1 LIFRAAA
8 ANNAEDF
15 ALSYLQINI
24 PQRLHAVGVGFTYL
38 AQLNMR
44 CGVGFLRHDGG
55 SVNEI
60 KRQPAGC
67 R

>member
-1 LIFRAAA
+1 LIFRRRC

-15 ALSYLQINI
+15 SLSYLQINI

-38 AQLNMR
+38 AQLNMLW
-44 CGVGFLRHDGG
+44 GGFCVTMAALLT
-55 SVNEI
+55 I